1 MMRDSGYV
9 QILTLVTFT
18 FLGVC
23 WVGVVIYGL
32 ASPVY
37 DFLKRI
43 VEKSR
48 ES

>member
-1 MMRDSGYV
+1 MKDLGYI
-9 QILTLVTFT
+9 QILTLITFT

-37 DFLKRI
+37 DFLKKI
-43 VEKSR
+43 IENSR

>member
-1 MMRDSGYV
+1 MMKDSGCA

-37 DFLKRI
+37 NFLKKI
-43 VEKSR
+43 IEKSK

>member
-1 MMRDSGYV
+1 MKDLGYV
-9 QILTLVTFT
+9 QILTLITLT
-18 FLGVC
+18 LLGVC

-37 DFLKRI
+37 DFLKKI
-43 VEKSR
+43 IENSR

>member
-1 MMRDSGYV
+1 MKDLGYV

-32 ASPVY
+32 ASPVMI
-37 DFLKRI
+37 FLR
-43 VEKSR
+43 R
-48 ES
+48 L